1 MPIYDYECKKCG
13 HRFEY
18 LHKASADAAPACPEC
33 GAEDA
38 AKMPTSFAVSKSP
51 SFGGGQ
57 TCCGASDP
65 SDVGS
70 CAGPG
75 SCCSTPRD

>member
-1 MPIYDYECKKCG
+1 MPIYEYKCRDCG
-13 HRFEY
+13 HQYDY
-18 LHKASADAAPACPEC
+18 LHVSSEDDAPVCPEC
-33 GAEDA
+33 GSTASDRVMSTFSVGTL
-38 AKMPTSFAVSKSP
+38 K

-65 SDVGS
+65 SQNSS

-75 SCCSTPRD
+75 SCCSSGR